1 MDLQDDRQLLRDN
14 ERLHGEL
21 MAMVRRKERGS
32 EVTFAGSRSS
42 GREIRPESEKRRDR
56 RNERPVDRSRDRED
70 IKVTV
75 EQNNRPSKEYDRG
88 YNREKEDNSG
98 KLRETLDALEYMKK
112 REKAL
117 QEEIKSLSQVLI
129 K

>member
-1 MDLQDDRQLLRDN
+1 
-14 ERLHGEL
+14 
-21 MAMVRRKERGS
+21 MVRRKERGS
-32 EVTFAGSRSS
+32 EVTFAGSRGS

-56 RNERPVDRSRDRED
+56 RNERPIDRSRDRED

>member
-1 MDLQDDRQLLRDN
+1 MLRDN

-32 EVTFAGSRSS
+32 EVTFAGSRGSGSGS

-56 RNERPVDRSRDRED
+56 RNERPIDMSRDRED

-75 EQNNRPSKEYDRG
+75 EHNNRPSKEYDRG

-117 QEEIKSLSQVLI
+117 LEEIKSLSQVLI
-129 K
+129 R